1 MKILVAVLTLT
12 LLVVSAARA
21 QSDPRRGIQR
31 EGLRGIVPDNVE
43 DVTLDKRRQK
53 LDEVSRSTK
62 WRPTGRTFPASVVV
76 HNQSTKSIKSVFWSV
91 SLVNPES
98 GELIR
103 KYEVIS
109 DKRIKPTERRKL
121 TRRLPIPFVRVV
133 RATAGGGKSPDDIA
147 NVVTVITR
155 VEYTDGSFAD
165 SP

>member
-1 MKILVAVLTLT
+1 MKILMAVLTMT

-21 QSDPRRGIQR
+21 QTDPQRGIQR

-53 LDEVSRSTK
+53 LDEVSRMTR
-62 WRPTGRTFPASVVV
+62 WRPTGSTFQASVVV
-76 HNQSTKSIKSVFWSV
+76 HNQSAKSIKTVFWSV

-103 KYEVIS
+103 KYEVTS

-121 TRRLPIPFVRVV
+121 TQRLPIPFVRVV
-133 RATAGGGKSPDDIA
+133 SATGGGGKSSDEIA

>member
-1 MKILVAVLTLT
+1 MKILMAVFTLT
-12 LLVVSAARA
+12 LLVASSARA
-21 QSDPRRGIQR
+21 QTDPQRGIQR
-31 EGLRGIVPDNVE
+31 DGLRGIVPDNVE
-43 DVTLDKRRQK
+43 DVTLHKRQQK
-53 LDEVSRSTK
+53 LDEVSRMTK

-76 HNQSTKSIKSVFWSV
+76 HNRSTKNIKSVSWSV

-103 KYEVIS
+103 KYEVTS
-109 DKRIKPTERRKL
+109 DKRIKPAERRKL

-133 RATAGGGKSPDDIA
+133 SATAGGGKSSDEIA
-147 NVVTVITR
+147 NVVTAITR